1 MGFLQSDHEGGFT
14 VISRAAIARICGLAF
29 IALMFFGGLIACR
42 VEPPEVQIVPEA
54 TVVATAVATLPQTP
68 MASVPEMIPIAPTL
82 TPFLRP
88 TVRDFII
95 EANLSPAGLDTDILD
110 QRIIAFEPLNSERSF
125 LLGYFID
132 EPTQSELGDELHF
145 LKFDKT
151 AQVWLTTVL
160 ATEPERPES
169 LDNEPCPP
177 TICYRLGVP
186 LYYQETPLFYYVY
199 THLNPSAGWTA
210 ILTPNLELN
219 TVLFGQV
226 QAFFNDGTAVYSE
239 GNIHFAPTHYAL
251 VSIYDPES
259 KESQRIFPREP
270 YQALWQA
277 RQQLVAETY
286 ESLGE
291 AWCRENGHHCLAE
304 LFNNYLTS
312 EVIVNDQ
319 TDSLLFIV
327 AFVGELLVDL
337 PEEEVIYVY
346 RGIRENELEFRETN
360 EATLTELFGS
370 YELADL
376 LEPAALERIFTEV
389 VFTENSSAD

>member
-1 MGFLQSDHEGGFT
+1 M
-14 VISRAAIARICGLAF
+14 ISRAAIARMGLSQWLMVCGVAF
-29 IALMFFGGLIACR
+29 IALMFFSGLIACR
-42 VEPPEVQIVPEA
+42 AEPPEVQSVPEA
-54 TVVATAVATLPQTP
+54 TVIATAVATLTQTP
-68 MASVPEMIPIAPTL
+68 MASIPEMTPITPTL

-132 EPTQSELGDELHF
+132 DPTQSELGDELHI

-151 AQVWLTTVL
+151 AQAWLTTAL
-160 ATEPERPES
+160 ATKPELPES
-169 LDNEPCPP
+169 LDNQLCPP
-177 TICYRLGVP
+177 TVCYRLGVP
-186 LYYQETPLFYYVY
+186 LHYQETPLFYYVY
-199 THLNPSAGWTA
+199 THLNPSAGFTA
-210 ILTPNLELN
+210 VLTPDLELD

-226 QAFFNDGTAVYSE
+226 RAVFNDGTAVYAE
-239 GNIHFAPTHYAL
+239 GNIHFAPTQYAL
-251 VSIYDPES
+251 VSIYHPES

-286 ESLGE
+286 EGLGE
-291 AWCRENGHHCLAE
+291 SWCLENGHHCLAE
-304 LFNNYLTS
+304 LFNSYLTS
-312 EVIVNDQ
+312 EVIVNDD

-327 AFVGELLVDL
+327 SFVGELLVDL

-360 EATLTELFGS
+360 EATLTDLFGS

-376 LEPAALERIFTEV
+376 LEADALERIFTEV
-389 VFTENSSAD
+389 FFTENSSAD